1 MGNKE
6 IIVLFITCLQL
17 AMQCRSLQ
25 LLGPELSKTCKM
37 TKKKLMVLF
46 LLLDVMYHDVT
57 LSFHF

>member
-6 IIVLFITCLQL
+6 ITVLFTTCHQL
-17 AMQCRSLQ
+17 ADHYSSWGLNFPQ
-25 LLGPELSKTCKM
+25 LAKLKL
-37 TKKKLMVLF
+37 KLMVLF